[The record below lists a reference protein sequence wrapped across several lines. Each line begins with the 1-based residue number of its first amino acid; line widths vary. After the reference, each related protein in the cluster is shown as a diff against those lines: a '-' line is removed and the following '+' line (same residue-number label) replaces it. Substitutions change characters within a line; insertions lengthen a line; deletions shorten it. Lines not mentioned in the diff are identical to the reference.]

1 MNDTASH
8 YTAEERKLLG
18 NSYRGLFLAS
28 MFAICCFNFADRA
41 VFAVLAQS
49 IKVDLKLT
57 DFQLGLAQGL
67 AFAGLYSLF
76 GIPFGWL
83 AERFNR
89 IRLVALATII
99 WSFSTVFCGM
109 VQNFWHLLLARSG
122 VGLGEAGFVPGTS
135 SLVADH
141 FPSTRRASAMS
152 IVMLGTP
159 VGTFLGSI
167 IAGWAADAWTWR
179 TAFYVLGFP
188 GVVCAVFI
196 WILLREPPR
205 GLVDNVPK
213 SPAPP
218 PNLRVFW
225 SQLIY
230 RPAFRYV
237 IIGGAL
243 AGFGMTSISAFL
255 AVFLARVHELSM
267 REAGALYGTIS
278 GASIALGLVIGAF
291 SSDWLAQRDRR
302 WSAWIAMLGL
312 TIAPFIY
319 FVGFRIE
326 LRLPAAVV
334 LTGAAAVLLL
344 FYGPTLGMIQ
354 NLLEPKM
361 RATGVALF
369 TTLYTAIG
377 AGLGPTFV
385 GFMSDRFTQARFG
398 AENFKTTCPGGV
410 APAGSAESLM
420 QACTSASAYGV
431 QSALTAAV
439 CVFWLAALSYF
450 MASRTLRKDLYV
462 APVAPT

>member
-1 MNDTASH
+1 LNDVTSH

-18 NSYRGLFLAS
+18 TGYRSLFIAS

-41 VFAVLAQS
+41 VFAVLAQA

-67 AFAGLYSLF
+67 AFAGLYSLL

-83 AERFNR
+83 CERFNR
-89 IRLVALATII
+89 VRIVAVATLI
-99 WSFSTVFCGM
+99 WSVSTVCCGF
-109 VQNFWHLLLARSG
+109 VQHVWQLIFARSG
-122 VGLGEAGFVPGTS
+122 VGLGEAGFVPGAS

-152 IVMLGTP
+152 IIMLGTP
-159 VGTFLGSI
+159 VGTFLGSV

-179 TAFYVLGFP
+179 TAFYVLGLP
-188 GVVCAVFI
+188 GVVAAVFI
-196 WILLREPPR
+196 MLVLREPPR

-218 PNLRVFW
+218 PNIGAFF
-225 SQLIY
+225 SQLVH

-255 AVFLARVHELSM
+255 AVFLARVHHLPM

-278 GASIALGLVIGAF
+278 GASIAIGLIIGAF

-302 WSAWIAMLGL
+302 WSAWIATLGL
-312 TIAPFIY
+312 TVAPFIY
-319 FVGFRIE
+319 FVAFRIE
-326 LRLPAAVV
+326 APVPAYIV
-334 LTGAAAVLLL
+334 LTGAAAILLL

-385 GFMSDRFTQARFG
+385 GFMSDRFTQAAFG
-398 AENFKTTCPGGV
+398 DGNFKQICPGGV
-410 APAGSAESLM
+410 APAGAPDTLM
-420 QACTSASAYGV
+420 HACTNASAIGV
-431 QSALTAAV
+431 QHALTAAV
-439 CVFWLAALSYF
+439 CVFWLAALSYY
-450 MASRTLRKDLYV
+450 MASRTLRRDLYV
-462 APVAPT
+462 APSAS

>member
-1 MNDTASH
+1 MANH
-8 YTAEERKLLG
+8 YTAEERRLLDT
-18 NSYRGLFLAS
+18 SYRSLFVAS
-28 MFAICCFNFADRA
+28 MFAICCCNFADRA
-41 VFAVLAQS
+41 VFAVLAQA

-67 AFAGLYSLF
+67 AFAGLYSLL

-83 AERFNR
+83 CERFNR
-89 IRLVALATII
+89 VRIVAIATTI
-99 WSFSTVFCGM
+99 WSISTVCCGF
-109 VQNFWHLLLARSG
+109 VQGFWQLMFARSG

-141 FPSTRRASAMS
+141 FPATRRTSVMS

-159 VGTFLGSI
+159 VGTFLGSV

-179 TAFYVLGFP
+179 TGFYVLGVP
-188 GVVCAVFI
+188 GMVAATFI
-196 WILLREPPR
+196 WLMLREPPR
-205 GLVDNVPK
+205 GLVDNLPK

-218 PNLRVFW
+218 PNLIAFFW
-225 SQLIY
+225 QLVR

-255 AVFLARVHELSM
+255 AVFLSRVHHLPM

-278 GASIALGLVIGAF
+278 GASIAIGLVIGGF
-291 SSDWLAQRDRR
+291 SSDWLAGRDRR
-302 WSAWIAMLGL
+302 WSAWIATIGL
-312 TIAPFIY
+312 TLAPLIY

-326 LRLPAAVV
+326 SRASATIV
-334 LTGAAAVLLL
+334 LTAAAAVLLL
-344 FYGPTLGMIQ
+344 FYSPTLGMIQ

-377 AGLGPTFV
+377 AGLGPPFV
-385 GFMSDRFTQARFG
+385 GWMSDWFTQSQFG
-398 AENFKTTCPGGV
+398 AGNFKSKCPGGV
-410 APAGSAESLM
+410 ALPGSPDALM
-420 QACTSASAYGV
+420 EACRTASAVGV
-431 QSALTAAV
+431 QDALTAAV
-439 CVFWLAALSYF
+439 CVFWLAAISYY
-450 MASRTLRKDLYV
+450 MASRTLRRDLYV
-462 APVAPT
+462 APSAS

>member
-18 NSYRGLFLAS
+18 NGYRGLFVAS
-28 MFAICCFNFADRA
+28 MFLICCFNFADRA
-41 VFAVLAQS
+41 VFAVLAQAM
-49 IKVDLKLT
+49 KQDLQLT

-67 AFAGLYSLF
+67 AFAGLYSLL

-83 AERFNR
+83 SERYNR
-89 IRLVALATII
+89 IGIVAVATTI
-99 WSFSTVFCGM
+99 WSCSTAFCGM
-109 VQNFWHLLLARSG
+109 VQNFWHLMLARAG
-122 VGLGEAGFVPGTS
+122 VGLGEAGFVPATS

-141 FPSTRRASAMS
+141 FPGTRRASAMS

-159 VGTFLGSI
+159 VGTFVGSV
-167 IAGWAADAWTWR
+167 IAGWAADQWTWR
-179 TAFYVLGFP
+179 TAFYVLGLP
-188 GVVCAVFI
+188 GVVCALFI
-196 WILLREPPR
+196 WFVLREPPR
-205 GLVDNVPK
+205 GLADNIPK

-225 SQLIY
+225 RQLVV

-255 AVFLARVHELSM
+255 AVFLARVHHLPM
-267 REAGALYGTIS
+267 REAGALYGTVS
-278 GASIALGLVIGAF
+278 GASIAIGLVIGAF

-302 WSAWIAMLGL
+302 WSAWIATIGL
-312 TIAPFIY
+312 TLSPFIY
-319 FVGFRIE
+319 FFAFRIE
-326 LRLPAAVV
+326 ARLPAAVV
-334 LTGAAAVLLL
+334 LTSAAAVLLL

-354 NLLEPKM
+354 NLMEPKL

-385 GFMSDRFTQARFG
+385 GFMSDRFTQAEFALG
-398 AENFKTTCPGGV
+398 NFKEMCPGGI
-410 APAGSAESLM
+410 APPGSAEALM
-420 QACTSASAYGV
+420 QACTSASATGV
-431 QSALTAAV
+431 QDALTAAV

-450 MASRTLRKDLYV
+450 MASRTLRQDLYV
-462 APVAPT
+462 APGA

>member
-1 MNDTASH
+1 MNDVASH
-8 YTAEERKLLG
+8 HTAEERKLLDT
-18 NSYRGLFLAS
+18 SYRSVFVAS

-41 VFAVLAQS
+41 VFAVLAQA

-83 AERFNR
+83 SERFNR
-89 IRLVALATII
+89 VRIVAAITTI
-99 WSFSTVFCGM
+99 WSVSTVFCGM
-109 VQNFWHLLLARSG
+109 VQSFMQLLFARSG
-122 VGLGEAGFVPGTS
+122 VGLGEAGFVPATS

-141 FPSTRRASAMS
+141 FPGTRRASAMS

-159 VGTFLGSI
+159 VGTFLGSL

-179 TAFYVLGFP
+179 MAFYVLGLP
-188 GVVCAVFI
+188 GLLSALFI
-196 WILLREPPR
+196 WIVLREPPR
-205 GLVDNVPK
+205 GLADNVPK

-218 PNLRVFW
+218 PNLRTFW
-225 SQLIY
+225 SQLVH

-243 AGFGMTSISAFL
+243 AGFGMTSISTFL
-255 AVFLARVHELSM
+255 AVFLARVHHLPM

-278 GASIALGLVIGAF
+278 GASIAIGLVIGAF
-291 SSDWLAQRDRR
+291 SSDWLAQRDKR
-302 WSAWIAMLGL
+302 WSAWIATLGL
-312 TIAPFIY
+312 GLAPFVY
-319 FVGFRIE
+319 FVAFRIE
-326 LRLPAAVV
+326 ARAPAAVV
-334 LTGAAAVLLL
+334 LTGAAAILLL

-385 GFMSDRFTQARFG
+385 GLMSDHFTQSVF
-398 AENFKTTCPGGV
+398 AEGNFKILCPGGV
-410 APAGSAESLM
+410 APAGSPEALV
-420 QACTSASAYGV
+420 QACANASAIGV
-431 QSALTAAV
+431 QQALTAAV
-439 CVFWLAALSYF
+439 CVFFLAALSFY
-450 MASRTLRKDLYV
+450 MASRTLRQDLYV
-462 APVAPT
+462 APASG

>member
-1 MNDTASH
+1 MSSN
-8 YTAEERKLLG
+8 YTADERKLLATP
-18 NSYRGLFLAS
+18 YRSLFVGS
-28 MFAICCFNFADRA
+28 MFFICCCNFADRA

-49 IKVDLKLT
+49 MKVDLKLT

-67 AFAGLYSLF
+67 AFAGLYSLL

-83 AERFNR
+83 SERFNR
-89 IRLVALATII
+89 IRIVAVATAI

-109 VQNFWHLLLARSG
+109 VQNFAQLIFARSG
-122 VGLGEAGFVPGTS
+122 VGLGEAGFVPGGS

-141 FPSTRRASAMS
+141 FPATRRASAMS

-167 IAGWAADAWTWR
+167 IAGWAAEAWTWR
-179 TAFYVLGFP
+179 TAFYVLGLP
-188 GVVCAVFI
+188 GLVSAVFI
-196 WILLREPPR
+196 WFVLREPPR
-205 GLVDNVPK
+205 GLVDNVPR
-213 SPAPP
+213 SPKPP
-218 PNLRVFW
+218 PNLRAFW
-225 SQLIY
+225 SQLLH

-255 AVFLARVHELSM
+255 AVFLARVHHLPM

-278 GASIALGLVIGAF
+278 GASIAIGLIIGAF
-291 SSDWLAQRDRR
+291 SSDWLAQRDKR

-312 TIAPFIY
+312 SIAPLIY
-319 FVGFRIE
+319 FFALRIQE
-326 LRLPAAVV
+326 KPLATVV
-334 LTGAAAVLLL
+334 LTAAAAVLLL

-369 TTLYTAIG
+369 TTLYTAFG

-385 GFMSDRFTQARFG
+385 GFISDRFTQAAFAPNNLG
-398 AENFKTTCPGGV
+398 KFKAICPGGI
-410 APAGSAESLM
+410 APPGSPDTLIH
-420 QACTSASAYGV
+420 ACTNASATGI
-431 QSALTAAV
+431 QNALTAAV
-439 CVFWLAALSYF
+439 CVFFFAALSYF
-450 MASRTLRKDLYV
+450 MASRTLRQDLYV
-462 APVAPT
+462 APAAG